1 MRKLL
6 QSQMGWAIAAGMVV
20 GAIGMGIFIRTQP
33 SAKAIEPIAVLAP
46 EEVETL
52 TRLDNAVVKLTSRVM
67 PSVVHIRT
75 NQGEG
80 SGVIMRADGYIIT
93 NQHVVGN
100 SSTVEVTFNDGSKVE
115 GKVSRDEMTDLAIV
129 KVDKSDLLPA
139 KFADSEEVLPGQM
152 ALAVGSPFGLQQS
165 VTFGHVSALGRPAA
179 VPDYN
184 TNIGGRVYFDMIQT
198 DAAINP
204 GNSGGPLLN
213 SRGEVIGINTV
224 ISSMSGASSGVG
236 FAIPA
241 NSAKTVADQLVQ
253 YGKVTRAYLGLMPAN
268 MLGFEAKKAGV
279 AKGAIVREVTDNSPA
294 SSAGMKTG
302 DVIIELNGKPIRG
315 EMDIR
320 NSMLIYRPGTTVSVG
335 YLRDGSKKSTSIK
348 LGERPE
354 EPVATRQQAP
364 RMSPGRGFD
373 PFGDMF
379 GPQDPTTP
387 DAGPQVAP
395 SAPGGRV
402 TLGVR
407 VRELTEEEKS
417 WSPTKTGVMVGEV
430 DKGSIAAR
438 VGIRPGMVLLKI
450 GNTNIT
456 SLQSLRDTVSKF
468 KPGDRTMVTYG
479 EISENGQSIVSM
491 SVQF

>member
-6 QSQMGWAIAAGMVV
+6 QSQMGWAVALGMVV
-20 GAIGMGIFIRTQP
+20 GAIGMGVFIRTQP
-33 SAKAIEPIAVLAP
+33 SAKAFEPIAVLAP
-46 EEVETL
+46 EEIETL

-75 NQGEG
+75 RQGEG

-100 SSTVEVTFNDGSKVE
+100 STSVEVTLNDGSKVE
-115 GKVSRDEMTDLAIV
+115 GKVSRDEMTDLAVV
-129 KVDKSDLLPA
+129 KVDRNDLLPA
-139 KFADSEEVLPGQM
+139 KFADSEEVMPGQM

-165 VTFGHVSALGRPAA
+165 VTFGHVSALGRPAQVA
-179 VPDYN
+179 DYN

-213 SRGEVIGINTV
+213 ARGEVIGINTV

-253 YGKVTRAYLGLMPAN
+253 NGKVIRAYLGLMPAN

-279 AKGAIVREVTDNSPA
+279 AKGAIVREVSEKSPA
-294 SSAGMKTG
+294 STAGMKIG

-335 YLRDGSKKSTSIK
+335 YLREGSKKSTSIK
-348 LGERPE
+348 LGERPATPTATMQPE
-354 EPVATRQQAP
+354 NPRVA
-364 RMSPGRGFD
+364 PGRGFD
-373 PFGDMF
+373 PFREF
-379 GPQDPTTP
+379 NGPQEPTAP
-387 DAGPQVAP
+387 DKGVAP
-395 SAPGGRV
+395 SAPPGKA
-402 TLGVR
+402 TLGIR
-407 VRELTEEEKS
+407 VRELTDEEKS
-417 WSPTKTGVMVGEV
+417 WSPTKSGVMVGEV
-430 DKGSIAAR
+430 DEGSIAAKI
-438 VGIRPGMVLLKI
+438 GIRPGMVVLKI
-450 GNTNIT
+450 GNTNIG
-456 SLQSLRDTVSKF
+456 SLQSLRETMSKF